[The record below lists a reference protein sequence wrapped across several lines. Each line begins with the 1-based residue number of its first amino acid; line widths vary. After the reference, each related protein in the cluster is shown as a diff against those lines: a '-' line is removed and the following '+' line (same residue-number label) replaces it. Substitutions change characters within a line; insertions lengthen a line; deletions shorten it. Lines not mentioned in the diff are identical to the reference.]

1 MKGLLVPLLL
11 ASACAAAASVAA
23 LAYGLGHPRSTV
35 LGPAVVRLP
44 AAATG
49 AKEVA
54 LTFDDGPTP
63 YTAEILDV
71 LRERK
76 VKATFFL
83 CGAAAEANPELARRI
98 RAEGHAIGN
107 HTYSHPYLHMMS
119 REAIASEIDRT
130 QDVLERVTGERPTM
144 FRPPFGVRWFPLW
157 PVLEERKLEMV
168 LWTARGRDGSLDP
181 AVIEKDV
188 LGRLEPG
195 GILLLHD
202 GDEAKPAARQGDR
215 RATVKALPAI
225 IDGARAAGY
234 SFVPLK
240 S

>member
-1 MKGLLVPLLL
+1 MKNLAAVCLPLLL
-11 ASACAAAASVAA
+11 AAAASVAA
-23 LAYGLGHPRSTV
+23 LAYGLGHPRSTA

-44 AAATG
+44 AAAAG
-49 AKEVA
+49 VKEVA

-63 YTAEILDV
+63 YTAEILDI

-83 CGAAAEANPELARRI
+83 CGASAEANPELARRI
-98 RAEGHAIGN
+98 RAEGHSIGN
-107 HTYSHPYLHMMS
+107 HTYSHPYLHLMS
-119 REAIASEIDRT
+119 RDAIASEIDRT
-130 QDVLERVTGERPTM
+130 QEVLERVTGERPTL

-157 PVLEERKLEMV
+157 PLLKERDIQMI

-181 AVIEKDV
+181 AVIERDL
-188 LGRLEPG
+188 LGSLEPG
-195 GILLLHD
+195 AILLLHD
-202 GDEAKPAARQGDR
+202 GDEAKPAARLGNR
-215 RATVKALPAI
+215 AATVKALPAI

-240 S
+240 G